1 METEQNVQ
9 ELLQKLENQSR
20 QQLLFTKILCGLCAV
35 VMVLSLVLTLSITG
49 AVNQLVG
56 LAEPLEQI
64 TGQVKEMTGQA
75 GIVMD
80 NMETVT
86 QTLADADL
94 GTMVEQVN
102 TLAANSQTA
111 VSEAMAKL
119 DTIDITT
126 LNKAIQDLAD
136 VVEPLAK
143 VSNIFR

>member
-56 LAEPLEQI
+56 LVEPLEQI

-119 DTIDITT
+119 DTIDIAT